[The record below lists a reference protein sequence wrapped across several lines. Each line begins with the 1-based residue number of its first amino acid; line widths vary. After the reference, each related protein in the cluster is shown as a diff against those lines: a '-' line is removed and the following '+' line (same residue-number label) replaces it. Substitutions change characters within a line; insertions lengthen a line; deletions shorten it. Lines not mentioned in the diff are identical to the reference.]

1 VGPQKYDPQYPAFAS
16 LSAKFGSG
24 TRDDL
29 KQKFFTPAPNNYT
42 IKGDFDKALEK
53 PQFHMGIRT

>member
-1 VGPQKYDPQYPAFAS
+1 MPVGPQKYQPNHPAHTTTGI
-16 LSAKFGSG
+16 KFGTG

-42 IKGDFDKALEK
+42 LKGDFENALEK
-53 PQFHMGIRT
+53 P